1 MMRKGAK
8 WLLDVRL
15 VWWAVI
21 LLPGICCCEGRT
33 GIDSPTMQPQFE
45 EIWTEQVT
53 CISARIY
60 ALINSGCRFD
70 RVEYTITDD
79 KSYDIVILASVK
91 GDTILSFV
99 GGLSPNTTYY
109 VQAVIFNGV
118 SDIVRSTKIKFTTL
132 AEEPSEPENPEQ
144 PQEPDNPDE
153 SDEPDT
159 PDEPAQPEVPD
170 NPDEPEEPSEPENP
184 EQPQE
189 PDTPEEP
196 EEPSEPENPEQPEE
210 PDEPEEPDSPDEPD
224 DSDYINFECDYI
236 SRWLLSRY
244 DSNSDGRL
252 TIQEVWDV
260 TGIAFNGNNV
270 TSAKGLELLPNLY
283 HLNIEASHEEGVRGP
298 LESIDLSKGWPS
310 LTEFLIFNSSIE
322 MLDLSYVGG
331 KLNRFAARKC
341 MLRQIDVSFLKNVN
355 YIDMAENQFE
365 KLDFSGLDNLDELHI
380 EQNPYL
386 EEVTFN
392 NRKLRYVDL
401 NNTNIRSVD
410 FSRCPFIDAIDLTG
424 CMMLETI
431 VISRSQV
438 INTITKPDYVQIVYC
453 D

>member
-21 LLPGICCCEGRT
+21 LLLGICCCEGRT
-33 GIDSPTMQPQFE
+33 DIDSPTLRPRVE

-53 CISARIY
+53 CNSVRVY

-79 KSYDIVILASVK
+79 KSYDIVVLANVK

-118 SDIVRSTKIKFTTL
+118 SDLVRSTKIKFTTL
-132 AEEPSEPENPEQ
+132 MEEPVEPE
-144 PQEPDNPDE
+144 
-153 SDEPDT
+153 
-159 PDEPAQPEVPD
+159 
-170 NPDEPEEPSEPENP
+170 
-184 EQPQE
+184 E

-196 EEPSEPENPEQPEE
+196 EEPSEPENPE
-210 PDEPEEPDSPDEPD
+210 EPEEPEEPSEPENPEQPENPD

-322 MLDLSYVGG
+322 TLDLSYVGG
-331 KLNRFAARKC
+331 KLSRFAARKC

-410 FSRCPFIDAIDLTG
+410 FSKCPFIDVIDLTG
-424 CMMLETI
+424 CGRLETI
-431 VISRSQV
+431 VISRNQV
-438 INTITKPDYVQIVYC
+438 INTLRKPDYVQIVYC